1 MITDTC
7 APKTTLIA
15 GASASAATTLTV
27 ALAGI
32 AEQGS
37 PWPALNSIS
46 KMVRGNHAPWRN
58 ELSWKYTGTGA
69 LLNSAAVFSWAAVYA
84 VLRGPRTRTDYARAV
99 TAGVATSA
107 LAYVID
113 YHVVPNRFTPGFE
126 TRLPDRSLGLIYA
139 ALALGLAA
147 SELAQPD
154 RVRENASAAPQTPPR
169 HLDRSDRLDDFRRT
183 LGVREIR

>member
-7 APKTTLIA
+7 DPKTTLLA

-32 AEQGS
+32 VEQGS
-37 PWPALNSIS
+37 AWPALNSIS
-46 KMVRGNHAPWRN
+46 KMVHGNHAPWR
-58 ELSWKYTGTGA
+58 EEASWKYTGTGA
-69 LLNSAAVFSWAAVYA
+69 LLNTAAVFSWAAVYA
-84 VLRGPRTRTDYARAV
+84 VLRGPRTRTDFAKAV

-113 YHVVPNRFTPGFE
+113 YHVVPERLTPGFE
-126 TRLPDRSLGLIYA
+126 KRLPARSLGFIYA

-147 SELAQPD
+147 SELAAPAPA
-154 RVRENASAAPQTPPR
+154 REHEAAAPRGLNRPPG
-169 HLDRSDRLDDFRRT
+169 RLDDFRRT
-183 LGVREIR
+183 MGVREMR

>member
-1 MITDTC
+1 MMTDTC
-7 APKTTLIA
+7 SPKTAVVA

-32 AEQGS
+32 VEQGS
-37 PWPALNSIS
+37 PWPALNSVS
-46 KMVRGNHAPWRN
+46 KMVHGNHAPWRN

-69 LLNSAAVFSWAAVYA
+69 LLNTAAMFSWAAVYA

-107 LAYVID
+107 LAYVVD
-113 YHVVPNRFTPGFE
+113 YHVVPERFTPGFE
-126 TRLPDRSLGLIYA
+126 KRLPDRSLGLIYA

-147 SELAQPD
+147 SEMARPD
-154 RVRENASAAPQTPPR
+154 RVRGEETAAPQMPPR
-169 HLDRSDRLDDFRRT
+169 PLDRLDDLRRT
-183 LGVREIR
+183 MGVREIR

>member
-1 MITDTC
+1 MFTDNCSPQTV
-7 APKTTLIA
+7 LVA
-15 GASASAATTLTV
+15 GAAASAATTLTV
-27 ALAGI
+27 GLAGI

-58 ELSWKYTGTGA
+58 EVSWKFTGTGA
-69 LLNSAAVFSWAAVYA
+69 LLNTAAVFSWATIYA
-84 VLRGPRTRTDYARAV
+84 VLRGPRTRTDYAKAV

-113 YHVVPNRFTPGFE
+113 YHIVPERFTPGFE
-126 TRLPDRSLGLIYA
+126 KRLPDRSLGLIYA

-147 SELAQPD
+147 SELMRPTRLRSAD
-154 RVRENASAAPQTPPR
+154 TAAPRLQPR
-169 HLDRSDRLDDFRRT
+169 PLDRLDDFRRT
-183 LGVREIR
+183 MGVREIR

>member
-7 APKTTLIA
+7 DPKTTLIA

-27 ALAGI
+27 ALAGLV
-32 AEQGS
+32 ETGS
-37 PWPALNSIS
+37 AWPALNSIS

-58 ELSWKYTGTGA
+58 DLSWKYTGTGA
-69 LLNSAAVFSWAAVYA
+69 LLNTAAVFSWAAVYA
-84 VLRGPRTRTDYARAV
+84 VLRGRRTRTDFPRAV

-113 YHVVPNRFTPGFE
+113 YHLVPARFTPGFE
-126 TRLPDRSLGLIYA
+126 RRLPDRSLGLIYA

-154 RVRENASAAPQTPPR
+154 RRRVHEAAAPPAPPR
-169 HLDRSDRLDDFRRT
+169 RIDRLDDFRRT
-183 LGVREIR
+183 MGVREIR

>member
-7 APKTTLIA
+7 SPQTTLVA

-27 ALAGI
+27 ALAGL
-32 AEQGS
+32 AEQKS

-46 KMVRGNHAPWRN
+46 KVVHGNHAPWRN

-69 LLNSAAVFSWAAVYA
+69 LLNTAAVFSWAAVYA
-84 VLRGPRTRTDYARAV
+84 VLRGPRTRTDYVRAV

-113 YHVVPNRFTPGFE
+113 YHAVPERLTPGFE
-126 TRLPDRSLGLIYA
+126 KRLPARSLGLIYG

-147 SELAQPD
+147 SELARPD
-154 RVRENASAAPQTPPR
+154 RSLQQAAARVPVRR
-169 HLDRSDRLDDFRRT
+169 FDRLDNLRRT
-183 LGVREIR
+183 MGVREIR

>member
-1 MITDTC
+1 MTIDTC
-7 APKTTLIA
+7 SPKTALLA

-27 ALAGI
+27 ALAGM

-58 ELSWKYTGTGA
+58 DLSWKFTGTGA
-69 LLNSAAVFSWAAVYA
+69 LLNTAAVLSWAAVYA
-84 VLRGPRTRTDYARAV
+84 VLRGPRTRTDYVRAV
-99 TAGVATSA
+99 TAGAATSA

-113 YHVVPNRFTPGFE
+113 YHLVPARFTPGFE

-147 SELAQPD
+147 SELARPD
-154 RVRENASAAPQTPPR
+154 R
-169 HLDRSDRLDDFRRT
+169 
-183 LGVREIR
+183 IR

>member
-1 MITDTC
+1 MTTDTC
-7 APKTTLIA
+7 SPKTALLA

-27 ALAGI
+27 ALAGM
-32 AEQGS
+32 AAQGS

-58 ELSWKYTGTGA
+58 DLSWKYTGTGA
-69 LLNSAAVFSWAAVYA
+69 LLNSAAMFSWAAVYA
-84 VLRGPRTRTDYARAV
+84 VLRGRRRQTDYARAL

-107 LAYVID
+107 LAYVVD
-113 YHVVPNRFTPGFE
+113 YHIVPDRFTPGFE
-126 TRLPDRSLGLIYA
+126 RRLPDRSLGLIYA

-154 RVRENASAAPQTPPR
+154 RAREGDVAAPRPAPR
-169 HLDRSDRLDDFRRT
+169 QLDRLDDFRRT